1 MSDLD
6 FNTAGPQRS
15 FEVIPAGTICD
26 VQLNIK
32 AGGAGEDG
40 WLTRAA
46 NGNSEHLNCEYVV
59 VGSVD
64 GKYDKRKFWERLT
77 MQGTTAKHDE
87 AKEISRRKI
96 RAMIESARG
105 IRPDD
110 KSETAKA
117 ALKVNGYAALDGLR
131 FVVRLGIEPAR
142 DSYPAKNIIAEVVT
156 PEQQNWRQVAQIS
169 ATTAATVPNAT
180 VQPTTTPPA
189 NAIVRPDW
197 AG

>member
-1 MSDLD
+1 MSELD
-6 FNTAGPQRS
+6 YSTAGPQRS
-15 FEVIPAGTICD
+15 FETIPTGTICE

-32 AGGAGEDG
+32 AGGAGNDG

-46 NGNSEHLNCEYVV
+46 DGNSEHLNCEYVII
-59 VGSVD
+59 GSID
-64 GKYDKRKFWERLT
+64 GKYDKRKIFERLT
-77 MQGTTAKHDE
+77 MQGTTAKYDE

-156 PEQQNWRQVAQIS
+156 PEQQNWRQVTQIS
-169 ATTAATVPNAT
+169 AATAATVPNAT
-180 VQPTTTPPA
+180 AQPTTTPPT
-189 NAIVRPDW
+189 NAIARPQW

>member
-1 MSDLD
+1 MSELD
-6 FNTAGPQRS
+6 FNIAGPQRS
-15 FEVIPAGTICD
+15 FETIPAGTICE

-32 AGGAGEDG
+32 AGGAGSDG

-46 NGNSEHLNCEYVV
+46 DGNSEHLYCEYVII
-59 VGSVD
+59 GSTD
-64 GKYDKRKFWERLT
+64 AKYDKRKVWERLT
-77 MQGTTAKHDE
+77 VEGTTAKHAE
-87 AKEISRRKI
+87 ARDISWQKI

-117 ALKVNGYAALDGLR
+117 ARKTNGYAALDGLR

-142 DSYPAKNIIAEVVT
+142 DGYAAKNTIAEVVT

-169 ATTAATVPNAT
+169 ATAAAVPNAT
-180 VQPTTTPPA
+180 APPTTPPA
-189 NAIVRPDW
+189 GAIARPQW